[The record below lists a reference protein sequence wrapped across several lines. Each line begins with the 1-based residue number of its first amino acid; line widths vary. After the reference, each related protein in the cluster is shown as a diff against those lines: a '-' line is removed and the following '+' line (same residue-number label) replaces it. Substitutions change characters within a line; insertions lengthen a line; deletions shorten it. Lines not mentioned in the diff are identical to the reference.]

1 MRAVELLHQK
11 IDDLPESAY
20 LSLLEYV
27 EFLLHKHQIEPSQDS
42 EVKHLTQELI
52 AKRYEAYRQNR
63 SQESKSLAEWDSEIK
78 AKYGWNE

>member
-27 EFLLHKHQIEPSQDS
+27 EFLLHKHQTEQSQDS
-42 EVKHLTQELI
+42 EVSRLIQELI
-52 AKRYEAYRQNR
+52 VKRHETYRQDP
-63 SQESKSLAEWDSEIK
+63 QQASKPFAEWDSAIR

>member
-27 EFLLHKHQIEPSQDS
+27 EFLLHKHQTEQSQDS
-42 EVKHLTQELI
+42 EASRLIQELI
-52 AKRYEAYRQNR
+52 VKRHETYRQDPG
-63 SQESKSLAEWDSEIK
+63 QASKPLAEWDLAIR
-78 AKYGWNE
+78 AKYGWND

>member
-27 EFLLHKHQIEPSQDS
+27 EFLLHKHQVGQSQDPEAS
-42 EVKHLTQELI
+42 ALIQELI
-52 AKRYEAYRQNR
+52 VKRHEAYRQNHN
-63 SQESKSLAEWDSEIK
+63 QGSKPLTALDSEIRT
-78 AKYGWNE
+78 KYGWNE